1 MVIVSKVKTMY
12 LPFFP
17 LKLVAFPGEELN
29 LHIFEPRYREL
40 IQDVE
45 DMGSSFGIC
54 VYRDNLTGIGTEV
67 LLEQVSNRYEDGR
80 LDIKTRGG
88 RVFEIKSF
96 DNPAPGKLYAAGE
109 VFFKDIDYEFSSKT
123 HLEYVFYLKEM
134 LFLLNY
140 RVNFD
145 PQEINSYSF
154 AHKVGL
160 SLDEELELL
169 KMPKEEDRL
178 NFLIH
183 HFKRMIPAIKAAESA
198 KEKIKLNGH
207 FKHLD
212 PLDF

>member
-1 MVIVSKVKTMY
+1 MY

-45 DMGSSFGIC
+45 DMGSSFGVC
-54 VYRDNLTGIGTEV
+54 VYLDNLTGFGTEV

-80 LDIKTRGG
+80 LDIKTIGG

-109 VFFKDIDYEFSSKT
+109 VVFKDLDYKSSPKT

-134 LFLLNY
+134 LFLLNH

-154 AHKVGL
+154 SHKVGL
-160 SLDEELELL
+160 SLDEGLELL